1 MNEAG
6 AWNARP
12 PRQETPAPDSTHRQ
26 SGPAGTGRILV
37 IGLPRAGATWVG
49 ETLSFAKNACLVNEP
64 DNETSN
70 PFAVR
75 AKLPLGRYPVLGE
88 HEHAPDDYTKLW
100 VQAFSGPRS
109 TQRSPRAAAARFLMR
124 RLDGMELWNAFCNVR
139 QPEATFRLRAV
150 HALAA
155 PHPTTRETCGH
166 VVVKSAH
173 GPLAVEWIAARFRPQ
188 VVAVVRHPLNIVASW
203 TELGWG
209 GCSLD
214 TNPKIVERYVRR
226 WDLPALP
233 PTCSR
238 LSRVSWEVGLL
249 LSVLRSS
256 TEAHPNWRLVSH
268 ERLCSDPAGQF
279 QELYSGLGLEWTD
292 EADLHLMRSN
302 RAGAGLSTMRVAAD
316 QPERWRKRLTG
327 DQLREISGVLASFPV
342 VAGLL

>member
-1 MNEAG
+1 
-6 AWNARP
+6 
-12 PRQETPAPDSTHRQ
+12 
-26 SGPAGTGRILV
+26 
-37 IGLPRAGATWVG
+37 VG
-49 ETLSFAKNACLVNEP
+49 ETLSFAENACLVNEP
-64 DNETSN
+64 DNETFN

-100 VQAFSGPRS
+100 IQAFSGPRS
-109 TQRSPRAAAARFLMR
+109 RQRSPRAAAARFLMR

-150 HALAA
+150 RALAA
-155 PHPTTRETCGH
+155 PHPKTRETRGH

-173 GPLAVEWIAARFRPQ
+173 GPLAVEWIASEFQPQ
-188 VVAVVRHPLNIVASW
+188 VVVVVRHPLNIVASW
-203 TELGWG
+203 MELGWG

-226 WDLPALP
+226 WDLPTLA

-238 LSRVSWEVGLL
+238 LSRVAWEVGLL

-256 TEAHPNWRLVSH
+256 AEAHPEWRLVSH
-268 ERLCSDPAGQF
+268 EQMCGDPTGQF
-279 QELYSGLGLEWTD
+279 RELFAALGLGWTD
-292 EADLHLMRSN
+292 AAEVHLARSN
-302 RAGAGLSTMRVAAD
+302 RDAQGLVTMRVAAD

-327 DQLREISGVLASFPV
+327 DQVREISGVLAAFPV
-342 VAGLL
+342 VARLL